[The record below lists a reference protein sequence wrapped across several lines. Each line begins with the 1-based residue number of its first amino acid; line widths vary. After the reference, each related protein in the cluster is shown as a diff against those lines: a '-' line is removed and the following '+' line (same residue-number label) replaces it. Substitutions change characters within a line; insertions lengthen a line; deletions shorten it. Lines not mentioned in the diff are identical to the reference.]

1 MEYSDFES
9 ENTDLLPNG
18 TSNAEVDAEFEDDEE
33 EIQMSSQEVNNGKG
47 LTQAF
52 VYSVAIQ
59 HTPLMLSN

>member
-9 ENTDLLPNG
+9 ENTDLLRNG
-18 TSNAEVDAEFEDDEE
+18 TSNADVDAEFEDDEE

-52 VYSVAIQ
+52 VYSVAI
-59 HTPLMLSN
+59 